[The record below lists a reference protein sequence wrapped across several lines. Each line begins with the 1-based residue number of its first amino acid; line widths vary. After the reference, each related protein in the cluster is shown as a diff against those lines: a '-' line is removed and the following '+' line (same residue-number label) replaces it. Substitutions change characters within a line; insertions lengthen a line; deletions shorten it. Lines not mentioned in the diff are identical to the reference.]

1 MLLHCSRR
9 RLLPICLLLLT
20 AGTVVGCGFKLPW
33 SAGQRTVTVPIQ
45 AVVLKIAFAA
55 GSAALQ
61 VAVEEFAGVKFDAKE
76 LLRQIVEIEEPTLGT
91 PPGDTPV
98 IMLVNKQSNDI
109 LYWQLTEQVK
119 MIRLRHETPGAIELK
134 VINETPLRV
143 ELWIE
148 GKVDGIEVEVEM
160 RE

>member
-1 MLLHCSRR
+1 MVSRYMI
-9 RLLPICLLLLT
+9 RLLNSLLLCSFIFT
-20 AGTVVGCGFKLPW
+20 STGCGFSLPW
-33 SAGQRTVTVPIQ
+33 SSGKSVVTVPVK

-76 LLRQIVEIEEPTLGT
+76 LLRQIVKIEEPTLGT
-91 PPGDTPV
+91 PPAETPV

-134 VINETPLRV
+134 VINETPLRI

-160 RE
+160 TE

>member
-1 MLLHCSRR
+1 MFLQCRSHLL
-9 RLLPICLLLLT
+9 LICLFL
-20 AGTVVGCGFKLPW
+20 ATVAASTGCGFSQPW
-33 SAGQRTVTVPIQ
+33 SLGKNVVTVPVK

-61 VAVEEFAGVKFDAKE
+61 VAVEEFDGVKFDAKE
-76 LLRQIVEIEEPTLGT
+76 LLRQIIASEEPTLGT
-91 PPGDTPV
+91 PPADTPV

-134 VINETPLRV
+134 VINETPLRI

-160 RE
+160 KE

>member
-1 MLLHCSRR
+1 MLLPFSSR
-9 RLLPICLLLLT
+9 LFLIFLLL
-20 AGTVVGCGFKLPW
+20 ATVGANSGCGFSLPW
-33 SAGQRTVTVPIQ
+33 SSGRGVVTVPIK

-55 GSAALQ
+55 GSAALE

-76 LLRQIVEIEEPTLGT
+76 LLRQIIEIEEPTLGT
-91 PPGDTPV
+91 PPADTPV

-119 MIRLRHETPGAIELK
+119 MIRLRHDTPGAIELK
-134 VINETPLRV
+134 VINETPLRI

-160 RE
+160 KE